1 MTCYKCG
8 KEGHF
13 ARECYERRHKRSYK
27 RNGRSRQNRLNRSND
42 ANRVF
47 QTQVECYDCHQM
59 AWDLAQHR
67 VLCTK
72 SRAQRKL
79 RNGKK
84 LKREISLD
92 NYESTADFYFL
103 QDVSS
108 SMAGKRESDAKETIS
123 GLFDVMNDSD
133 RISIVTFDTKA
144 FFKLK
149 PRPVGQIRRQNEMPG
164 ILSRIYSRG
173 CTAIWDAIYLT
184 VQQIERKDRRTQI
197 LCLTDGQD
205 NSSTHSYAQTLAL
218 VNEYPNIT
226 LSIVHI
232 DGTGN
237 RIAEYE
243 EICQNRGEYLVINDS
258 QIKEEVTRIF
268 TFYYLTEVKV
278 ESKPSDDAPTVLTV
292 KNTLIT

>member
-13 ARECYERRHKRSYK
+13 ARECYERSYK
-27 RNGRSRQNRLNRSND
+27 RNRHSKQNGLIRSNN

-47 QTQVECYDCHQM
+47 QTQVECYDCHEM
-59 AWDLAQHR
+59 VWDLSRHR

-72 SRAQRKL
+72 PHVQRKL

-84 LKREISLD
+84 LKRETSLD
-92 NYESTADFYFL
+92 NYENTKDFYFL

-108 SMAGKRESDAKETIS
+108 SMVGKRESDAKETIS

-164 ILSRIYSRG
+164 ILDRIYSRG

-197 LCLTDGQD
+197 LCLTDGHD

-232 DGTGN
+232 DGTGD

-243 EICQNRGEYLVINDS
+243 EICQNRGEYLVIDES

-268 TFYYLTEVKV
+268 TLYYLTEVRI
-278 ESKPSDDAPTVLTV
+278 ESKPSADSTTILTV
-292 KNTLIT
+292 KNTLID